1 MPLWRQP
8 TVPKPGKPWEVSAT
22 YPGQSMWR
30 AAAAAFFAFCG
41 ALVVL
46 YVFVYSLGGIAP
58 IDSLPLF
65 LAALVLALVWAGAAV
80 YRYRTGAVRVQRP
93 DRERRGF

>member
-1 MPLWRQP
+1 MPAWRQP
-8 TVPKPGKPWEVSAT
+8 TVPKPDKPWEVSAT

-30 AAAAAFFAFCG
+30 AATATFFAACG

-46 YVFVYSLGGIAP
+46 YVFVYSIGGIAP
-58 IDSLPLF
+58 IDSLPVF
-65 LAALVLALVWAGAAV
+65 LVVLLLALVWLAGAV